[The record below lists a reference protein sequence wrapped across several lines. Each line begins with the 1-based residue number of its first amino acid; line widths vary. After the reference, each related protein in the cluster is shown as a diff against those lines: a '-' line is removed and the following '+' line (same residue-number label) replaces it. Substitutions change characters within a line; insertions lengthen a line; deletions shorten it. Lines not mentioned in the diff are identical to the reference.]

1 MIIGERNRF
10 AIQFELDASSRV
22 PYGMCYLWV
31 DGNILGDPGD
41 KIFFTSVADDL
52 MGRVPKKNPKDFDV
66 ENGKS
71 LWESLVNYRDSF
83 DWKYT
88 ILVVEGFDGF
98 EVFLFQSESGVYVL
112 VWKDKDACVPVISQ
126 IDREYFDEVVTE
138 FNRFVYSV
146 FPD

>member
-1 MIIGERNRF
+1 
-10 AIQFELDASSRV
+10 
-22 PYGMCYLWV
+22 MCPVLV
-31 DGNILGDPGD
+31 DQNNILGDPGD